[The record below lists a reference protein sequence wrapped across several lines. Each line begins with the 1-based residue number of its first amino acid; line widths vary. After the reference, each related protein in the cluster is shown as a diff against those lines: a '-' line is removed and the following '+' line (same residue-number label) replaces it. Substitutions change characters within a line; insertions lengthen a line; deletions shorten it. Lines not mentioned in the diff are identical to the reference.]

1 MVTPPLPARLRG
13 AALGA
18 ADAMVTWPLM
28 RWTWRGLGDD
38 AFAAEIPEIRPADG
52 ETVRDMMAGRYL
64 LASRLVETGGA
75 SPFSLDST
83 NPDWWQ
89 NLHGFSWLR
98 HFRDVRDPAS
108 RRFAGTLVL
117 DWISREGQFERDSWA
132 VGLTAQRVLNW
143 LRHLALLLEGATAEQ
158 TRTIQRVLGTQ
169 VQSLK
174 FRAPLARDPA
184 DALLAAVALTGAA
197 YCDQSESADLA
208 SRVERLNA
216 TLSSQL
222 DSSGLHLS
230 RNPRLHLQLLVEL
243 ASIRPLAASVKSEAA
258 NELGA
263 QIDRM
268 HESLDA
274 LTLSTGE
281 PVYFNGTGQLPHDV
295 LVAVQ
300 AHGPSPRHKSQLLGG
315 YGILRDG
322 DTVVIADSGLRP
334 PYGFDRDAHAG
345 SLAFELSHGSEL
357 IIGSCGP
364 APADLPES
372 RDLFRQ
378 GVAHSAP
385 TIDAEDIPGNSV
397 MTLDPA
403 DHALTMTSKGYA
415 RSTGFEI
422 ERRISLLSEGT
433 TVVGQDRLIGDKGGT
448 GLLSVRFHLGPGT
461 MVRRGRGE
469 GIVRLVL
476 PNGQTWSFLWEG
488 AGLREE
494 ESVRQSAYLGFHRTT
509 QLVLEAPVA
518 RGAEIAWIVTLEQ

>member
-1 MVTPPLPARLRG
+1 MVTPPLTDRLRG

-18 ADAMVTWPLM
+18 ADAVVTWPVM

-38 AFAAEIPEIRPADG
+38 AFAAEIPEIRPADS

-64 LASRLVETGGA
+64 LASKLVETGGA
-75 SPFSLDST
+75 SPFSLD
-83 NPDWWQ
+83 NAHPDWWQ

-108 RRFAGTLVL
+108 RRFARTLVL
-117 DWISREGQFERDSWA
+117 DWISREGQFDRDSWA

-143 LRHLALLLEGATAEQ
+143 LRHLALLLEDATAEQ

-184 DALLAAVALTGAA
+184 DALLAAIALVGAA
-197 YCDQSESADLA
+197 FCDQSESTDLA
-208 SRVERLNA
+208 TRVEALNA
-216 TLSSQL
+216 ILAGQL
-222 DSSGLHLS
+222 DPGGLHLS

-243 ASIRPLAASVKSEAA
+243 ASIRPLAASAKTEAA

-281 PVYFNGTGQLPHDV
+281 PAYFNGAGQLPHDV
-295 LVAVQ
+295 LVTVQ
-300 AHGPSPRHKSQLLGG
+300 AHGPAARHKSQLLGG

-322 DTVVIADSGLRP
+322 NTVVIADSGLLP
-334 PYGFDRDAHAG
+334 PPGFSRDIHAG
-345 SLAFELSHGSEL
+345 ALAFELSHGSEL
-357 IIGSCGP
+357 IVGSCGP
-364 APADLPES
+364 APADLIES

-385 TIDAEDIPGNSV
+385 TIDAEDVPGSARI
-397 MTLDPA
+397 TLDPA
-403 DHALTMTSKGYA
+403 EHALTITTDGYA
-415 RSTGFEI
+415 RRTGFEI

-433 TVVGQDRLIGDKGGT
+433 TVVGQDRLIGGNGGT

-461 MVRRGRGE
+461 MVRQSRGE
-469 GIVRLVL
+469 AIARLVL
-476 PNGQTWSFLWEG
+476 PNGQIWSLLWEG
-488 AGLREE
+488 ATLRDE
-494 ESVRQSAYLGFHRTT
+494 ESVRQSSYLGFHRTR

-518 RGAEIAWIVTLEQ
+518 SGTEIAWIITLEQ